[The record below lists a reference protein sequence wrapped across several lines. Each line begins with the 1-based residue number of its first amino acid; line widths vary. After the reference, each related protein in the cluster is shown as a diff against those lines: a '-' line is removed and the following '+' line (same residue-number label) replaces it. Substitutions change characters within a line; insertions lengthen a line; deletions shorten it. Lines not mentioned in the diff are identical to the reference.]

1 MINVT
6 LTPLHYIYLIF
17 IIVIIIAMIKKRDIS
32 LICILGIFIL
42 GLIGTQSLSKATMGI
57 FNSFVYA
64 TKELMPTI
72 FIISVVTAMSRSL
85 IDSGINDEI
94 VSPFKGVI
102 KNYWIAYWV
111 IGIVMM
117 ILSWF
122 FWPSP
127 AVALIGALFLPLAK
141 KAGLPAMGVA
151 IAMNLFGHGIALSSD
166 YIIQAAPKLTADAA
180 GIPIGS
186 VISASVPL
194 AITMGV
200 VTTTVAFYYLRKD
213 IKSGAMTIEDSIN
226 DEENSNENK
235 IAISSK
241 KVRRALAFL
250 ILVLFALDL
259 VIMFKANLQGNDA
272 TALIGGTAVFI
283 LSLVSVVSYK
293 KESLEKVTENL
304 VKGLRFGFKIF
315 GVVIPVAAFFYLGDS
330 AFNEIFGKILP
341 EVSHGIVNDLGLAL
355 ANLVPI
361 NSVISASTLSVV
373 GAITGLD
380 GSGFSGIS
388 LVGSVSQI
396 FSTAL
401 GGGIETLTA
410 LGQLVGIWVGG
421 GTIVPWAVI
430 PVAAICGIDPFE
442 LTKKNFKPVVI
453 GIVVTTLVAI
463 FIIYVIKLI
472 GISCFLFLLY
482 NFKGK

>member
-17 IIVIIIAMIKKRDIS
+17 IIVIIIAMVKKRDIS

-213 IKSGAMTIEDSIN
+213 IKSGAMTIEDTIN

-361 NSVISASTLSVV
+361 NSVVSASTLSVV

-463 FIIYVIKLI
+463 FII
-472 GISCFLFLLY
+472 
-482 NFKGK
+482 

>member
-213 IKSGAMTIEDSIN
+213 IKSGAMTIEDTIN

-361 NSVISASTLSVV
+361 NSVVSASTLSVV

-463 FIIYVIKLI
+463 FII
-472 GISCFLFLLY
+472 
-482 NFKGK
+482 

>member
-1 MINVT
+1 MINVM

-17 IIVIIIAMIKKRDIS
+17 IIIIIVAMVKKRDIS

-42 GLIGTQSLSKATMGI
+42 GFMGTDSIYKATMGI

-111 IGIVMM
+111 IGIAMM

-127 AVALIGALFLPLAK
+127 AVALVGALFLPLAK

-151 IAMNLFGHGIALSSD
+151 IAINLFGHGIALSSD

-186 VISASVPL
+186 VISASIPL

-200 VTTTVAFYYLRKD
+200 VTTAAAFYYLRKD
-213 IKSGAMTIEDSIN
+213 IKSGAMTIEDNIK
-226 DEENSNENK
+226 DEEDNKENK
-235 IAISSK
+235 MAISSQK
-241 KVRRALAFL
+241 TRRALAFL
-250 ILVLFALDL
+250 ILILFALDL
-259 VIMFKANLQGNDA
+259 FIMFKANLQGDDA

-283 LSLVSVVSYK
+283 LSLISLISYK
-293 KESLEKVTENL
+293 KEALEKVTEDL

-341 EVSHGIVNDLGLAL
+341 EASHGIVNDLGLAL

-361 NSVISASTLSVV
+361 NSVVSASTLSIV

-442 LTKKNFKPVVI
+442 LTKKNFKPVII

-463 FIIYVIKLI
+463 FII
-472 GISCFLFLLY
+472 
-482 NFKGK
+482 

>member
-1 MINVT
+1 
-6 LTPLHYIYLIF
+6 
-17 IIVIIIAMIKKRDIS
+17 MIKKRDIS

-213 IKSGAMTIEDSIN
+213 IKSGAMTIEDTIN

-361 NSVISASTLSVV
+361 NSVVSASTLSVV

-463 FIIYVIKLI
+463 FII
-472 GISCFLFLLY
+472 
-482 NFKGK
+482 

>member
-463 FIIYVIKLI
+463 FII
-472 GISCFLFLLY
+472 
-482 NFKGK
+482 

>member
-17 IIVIIIAMIKKRDIS
+17 IIVIIIAMVKKRDIS

-42 GLIGTQSLSKATMGI
+42 GLMGTQSLSKATMGI

-213 IKSGAMTIEDSIN
+213 IKSGAMTIEYTIN
-226 DEENSNENK
+226 YEENSNENK

-361 NSVISASTLSVV
+361 NSVVSASTLSVV

-463 FIIYVIKLI
+463 FII
-472 GISCFLFLLY
+472 
-482 NFKGK
+482 

>member
-17 IIVIIIAMIKKRDIS
+17 IIVIIIAMVKKRDIS

-42 GLIGTQSLSKATMGI
+42 GLMGTQSLSKATMGI

-213 IKSGAMTIEDSIN
+213 IKSGAMTIEDTIN
-226 DEENSNENK
+226 YEENSNENE

-361 NSVISASTLSVV
+361 NSVVSASTLSVV

-463 FIIYVIKLI
+463 FII
-472 GISCFLFLLY
+472 
-482 NFKGK
+482 

>member
-1 MINVT
+1 MQQ
-6 LTPLHYIYLIF
+6 LLL
-17 IIVIIIAMIKKRDIS
+17 
-32 LICILGIFIL
+32 
-42 GLIGTQSLSKATMGI
+42 
-57 FNSFVYA
+57 
-64 TKELMPTI
+64 
-72 FIISVVTAMSRSL
+72 VV
-85 IDSGINDEI
+85 
-94 VSPFKGVI
+94 
-102 KNYWIAYWV
+102 
-111 IGIVMM
+111 
-117 ILSWF
+117 
-122 FWPSP
+122 
-127 AVALIGALFLPLAK
+127 
-141 KAGLPAMGVA
+141 
-151 IAMNLFGHGIALSSD
+151 
-166 YIIQAAPKLTADAA
+166 
-180 GIPIGS
+180 
-186 VISASVPL
+186 
-194 AITMGV
+194 
-200 VTTTVAFYYLRKD
+200 
-213 IKSGAMTIEDSIN
+213 
-226 DEENSNENK
+226 
-235 IAISSK
+235 
-241 KVRRALAFL
+241 
-250 ILVLFALDL
+250 
-259 VIMFKANLQGNDA
+259 LQY
-272 TALIGGTAVFI
+272 
-283 LSLVSVVSYK
+283 LVSVVSYK

-361 NSVISASTLSVV
+361 NSVVSASTLSVV

-463 FIIYVIKLI
+463 FII
-472 GISCFLFLLY
+472 
-482 NFKGK
+482 